1 MIICYIDY
9 ISKWSI
15 WYVGLNENIK
25 FNRLAFLMRLIDH
38 FKLKYN
44 GLYSISIRQY
54 CMRGVRIEIG
64 ELKLPLCAEDMIF
77 WSLKT

>member
-1 MIICYIDY
+1 
-9 ISKWSI
+9 
-15 WYVGLNENIK
+15 
-25 FNRLAFLMRLIDH
+25 MRLIDH